1 MALQVLFVTF
11 TQLSNCKGVWDIVAL
26 CNKFVIQLL
35 CYNGLYRMR
44 IAISAVALR
53 NCNAKSKSWEG
64 VKWLFEFQVAKEI
77 LSIL

>member
-1 MALQVLFVTF
+1 
-11 TQLSNCKGVWDIVAL
+11 
-26 CNKFVIQLL
+26 
-35 CYNGLYRMR
+35 MR
-44 IAISAVALR
+44 IAIAAVALL